1 MTIPKIIHQIWWQGK
16 EKIPSKYL
24 SYIES
29 WKTNHPDF
37 KYMFWDEKKVNK
49 LIENK
54 PEYIKLLSKT
64 THFIQKIDIAKC
76 IILYYYGGIYTDMD
90 TISEKPLDD
99 IIENSNNKEIILS
112 LYTHSFV
119 IYKHTL
125 INNGIIFSKKHS
137 NFLNELMKSM
147 NSSLDYQ
154 YFDNDTNVLLTTGPF
169 MFTYFYN
176 RYSNKKDILLL
187 EHDILEGND
196 IYGNGKGKYV
206 THIHEL
212 SWSKGWIKKVPQ
224 LTKVGVIIIIFI
236 ILFLIYRYKSL
247 IL

>member
-1 MTIPKIIHQIWWQGK
+1 
-16 EKIPSKYL
+16 KY
-24 SYIES
+24 I
-29 WKTNHPDF
+29 
-37 KYMFWDEKKVNK
+37 FWDEEKVNK

-137 NFLNELMKSM
+137 NFLKELMKSM

-176 RYSNKKDILLL
+176 RYSNKQDILLL
-187 EHDILEGND
+187 EHNILEGND

-212 SWSKGWIKKVPQ
+212 SWSK
-224 LTKVGVIIIIFI
+224 
-236 ILFLIYRYKSL
+236 
-247 IL
+247 